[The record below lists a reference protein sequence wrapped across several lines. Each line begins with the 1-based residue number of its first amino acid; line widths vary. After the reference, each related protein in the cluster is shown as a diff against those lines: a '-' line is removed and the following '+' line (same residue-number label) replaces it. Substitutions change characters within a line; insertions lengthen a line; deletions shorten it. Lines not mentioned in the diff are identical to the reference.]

1 MAPEVL
7 SHKLQGRAHAHPE
20 QTWNLTRWPNRL
32 SEPGPHR
39 LFVAS
44 DGAWRGYFELSSE
57 ALYNPDDPA
66 APFTL
71 LFDARNWHPIPPLP
85 ASPFRGFTYTVPI
98 LPAPERCSPTSLPSS
113 SRDSGPS
120 AVRRIGSHRH

>member
-7 SHKLQGRAHAHPE
+7 SHKLQSRARGNPE
-20 QTWNLTRWPNRL
+20 QTWSLTRWPNRL

-44 DGAWRGYFELSSE
+44 AGAWRGYFVLASE
-57 ALYNPDDPA
+57 ALFNPRDPS

-71 LFDARNWHPIPPLP
+71 LFDARSWQAIPPAP
-85 ASPFRGFTYTVPI
+85 VRPFRGFTYTVPS
-98 LPAPERCSPTSLPSS
+98 LADTEPPPLPSV
-113 SRDSGPS
+113 P
-120 AVRRIGSHRH
+120 